1 MQFWQGF
8 AIVTVVHL
16 LAAASPGPDFA
27 LVTRQSL
34 QSGRKAGILA
44 SLGIAMGLAIH
55 IIYSAAGLA
64 AVIAHSSEW
73 MTIIKLA
80 GGSFLVL
87 LGIKGL
93 RSGPGSSW
101 QPDGTPRPLT
111 TSPRRIVATGF
122 LCNALNPKA
131 PIYFLSLFTVV
142 LSPDLP
148 LMTLTIYGAWIMLL
162 QMFWFTLV
170 AVFFT
175 HAPIRDRIRKAGHWI
190 DRVFGAAM
198 LYLGIRVLASEL

>member
-8 AIVTVVHL
+8 AILTVVHL

-34 QSGRKAGILA
+34 QFGRQAGILA

-55 IIYSAAGLA
+55 IIYSTAGLA
-64 AVIAHSSEW
+64 AIIAHSSEW
-73 MTIIKLA
+73 MSIVKLV
-80 GGSFLVL
+80 GGSFLVF

-93 RSGPGSSW
+93 RSGPAAPPEHDS
-101 QPDGTPRPLT
+101 TPKPAAA
-111 TSPRRIVATGF
+111 SPVRIVVTGF

-142 LSPDLP
+142 LSPELP
-148 LMTLTIYGAWIMLL
+148 LTTLTIYGLWIMLL
-162 QMFWFTLV
+162 QLFWFTMV

-175 HAPIRDRIRKAGHWI
+175 HAPIRNRIRKAGHWI

-198 LYLGIRVLASEL
+198 LYLGIRVLGSDL